1 MFNSKWQ
8 LQDKSNPEYQTAAIY
23 DKVSNKRLENLGQT
37 QQLLINSLLKQECWY
52 SAQKIVV

>member
-23 DKVSNKRLENLGQT
+23 DNISNKRLEILGPT
-37 QQLLINSLLKQECWY
+37 QQLSISSLLKYECWY

>member
-8 LQDKSNPEYQTAAIY
+8 LQGKSNPEYQTAAIY
-23 DKVSNKRLENLGQT
+23 DNASNKRLENLGQT

>member
-23 DKVSNKRLENLGQT
+23 DNISNKRLEILGPT
-37 QQLLINSLLKQECWY
+37 QQLSISSLLK
-52 SAQKIVV
+52 